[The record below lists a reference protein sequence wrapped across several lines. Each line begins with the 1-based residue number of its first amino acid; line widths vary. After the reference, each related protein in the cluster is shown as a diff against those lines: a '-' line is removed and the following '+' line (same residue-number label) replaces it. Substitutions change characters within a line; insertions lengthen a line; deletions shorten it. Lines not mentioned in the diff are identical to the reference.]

1 MSGLGGRRLRPTDNL
16 MPVEQ
21 ALSAMLQLT
30 PLAHEVDRVALAEA
44 AGRVLAE
51 DMHSSCDVP
60 PADNSSMDGYALC
73 LADAGAPL
81 PISQRIVAGQAPE
94 PLTPGTCARIFT
106 GAEIPAGADAVVMQ
120 EVVSFTAFDDLL
132 VPTNL
137 QSGQNIRRAG
147 QDIRRGTTIIS
158 AGTRLDY
165 RHLGLLASVGIAELP
180 VYRKARVA
188 ILSTGD
194 ELVQP
199 GVALQ
204 PGQIYNSNRFLLQG
218 FLESLGADVVSFEQ
232 VGDTYAA
239 TLSALR
245 RAAEQADLVLSTG
258 GVSVGEEDHI
268 KPAVEALGELA
279 IWRLAI
285 KPGKPLAFGRIDQ
298 SVFMGLPGNPVSTFV
313 GAQVFVK
320 PVLGRLAGETACEPA
335 WLSGLAGFSAQTKIR
350 QEYLRVQALWQDGHW
365 RLNAYPNQNSGVLT
379 SAIWANALAVLP
391 PDSNVVPGDPVR
403 FFLYADQSL
412 PQTTPKPDSN

>member
-1 MSGLGGRRLRPTDNL
+1 LKPTDNL
-16 MPVEQ
+16 MPVDQ

-30 PLAHEVDRVALAEA
+30 PLAEAVELVALSDA

-51 DMHSSCDVP
+51 DIQSSCDVP
-60 PADNSSMDGYALC
+60 PADNSSMDGYALR

-81 PISQRIVAGQAPE
+81 PVSQRVAAGQAPSL
-94 PLTPGTCARIFT
+94 LTQGTCARIFT
-106 GAEIPAGADAVVMQ
+106 GAEIPPGADVVVMQ
-120 EVVSFTAFDDLL
+120 EAVSFTAFDDLL
-132 VPTNL
+132 VPEDL
-137 QSGQNIRRAG
+137 KPGENIRRAG
-147 QDIRRGTTIIS
+147 QDICRGATILR
-158 AGTRLDY
+158 AGMRLDY

-180 VYRKARVA
+180 VFRKVRVA

-218 FLESLGADVVSFEQ
+218 FLESQGAEVVSFEQ
-232 VGDTYAA
+232 VGDTFAA

-245 RAAEQADLVLSTG
+245 RAADQADLVLSTG

-279 IWRLAI
+279 IWRLAM
-285 KPGKPLAFGRIDQ
+285 KPGKPVAFARLGQ
-298 SVFMGLPGNPVSTFV
+298 SVFIGLPGNPVSTFV

-320 PVLGRLAGETACEPA
+320 PVLARLAGEAERKPT
-335 WLSGLAGFSAQTKIR
+335 WLTGLASFSAATKIR
-350 QEYLRVQALWQDGHW
+350 QEYLRVQAIWQDDQW
-365 RLNAYPNQNSGVLT
+365 QLSAYPNQNSGVLT

-391 PDSNVVPGDPVR
+391 PESKVAPGDMVR
-403 FFLYADQSL
+403 FFLYADQA
-412 PQTTPKPDSN
+412 TPKPDSN

>member
-1 MSGLGGRRLRPTDNL
+1 MSGTGGNTLRTTDNL
-16 MPVEQ
+16 MPVDQ
-21 ALSAMLQLT
+21 ALNAMLQLT
-30 PLAHEVDRVALAEA
+30 PLADKVELVPLSDA
-44 AGRVLAE
+44 AGRVLVKDLQSA
-51 DMHSSCDVP
+51 CDVP
-60 PADNSSMDGYALC
+60 PADNSSMDGYALR
-73 LADAGAPL
+73 LIDAGAPL
-81 PISQRIVAGQAPE
+81 PISQRVAAGQAPS
-94 PLTPGTCARIFT
+94 PLTQGTCARIFT
-106 GAEIPAGADAVVMQ
+106 GAEIPSGADVVVMQ
-120 EVVSFTAFDDLL
+120 EAVSFTDFDDLL
-132 VPTNL
+132 VPTDL
-137 QSGQNIRRAG
+137 KLGQNIRQAG
-147 QDIRRGTTIIS
+147 QDIRCGTTIVK

-180 VYRKARVA
+180 VYRKVRVA

-199 GVALQ
+199 GVMLQ

-218 FLESLGADVVSFEQ
+218 FLESLGAEVISFEQ

-245 RAAEQADLVLSTG
+245 RAAEQADMVLSTG

-279 IWRLAI
+279 IWRLAL

-298 SVFMGLPGNPVSTFV
+298 SVFIGLPGNPVSTFV

-320 PVLGRLAGETACEPA
+320 PVLARLAGESACEPA
-335 WLSGLAGFSAQTKIR
+335 WLTGKAGFTATTKIR
-350 QEYLRVQALWQDGHW
+350 QEYLRVQALWQDDHW

-391 PDSNVVPGDPVR
+391 PDSDVAPGDQVR
-403 FFLYADQSL
+403 FFVYAD
-412 PQTTPKPDSN
+412 QTTPKPDSN

>member
-1 MSGLGGRRLRPTDNL
+1 MKPTDDL

-30 PLAHEVDRVALAEA
+30 PAANTVESVVLAEA
-44 AGRVLAE
+44 AGRILAM
-51 DMHSSCDVP
+51 DIQSTCDVP
-60 PADNSSMDGYALC
+60 PADNSAMDGYALR
-73 LADAGAPL
+73 LADADAPL
-81 PISQRIVAGQAPE
+81 PVSQRIVAGEAPN
-94 PLTPGTCARIFT
+94 PLRPGTCARIFT
-106 GAEIPAGADAVVMQ
+106 GAEIPPGADAVVMQ
-120 EVVSFTAFDDLL
+120 EAVGFTAFDDLL
-132 VPTNL
+132 VPGNL
-137 QSGQNIRRAG
+137 KAGQNIRRAG
-147 QDIRRGTTIIS
+147 QDIRSGVTILK

-165 RHLGLLASVGIAELP
+165 RHLGQLASVGIAELP
-180 VYRKARVA
+180 VYQKVRVA

-199 GVALQ
+199 GVVLQ

-218 FLESLGADVVSFEQ
+218 FLQSLGAEVVSFEQ

-239 TLSALR
+239 TLAALR
-245 RAAEQADLVLSTG
+245 RAADLADLVLSTG

-279 IWRLAI
+279 IWRLAL
-285 KPGKPLAFGRIDQ
+285 KPGKPLAFGRIGQ
-298 SVFMGLPGNPVSTFV
+298 RIFIGLPGNPVSTFV

-320 PVLGRLAGETACEPA
+320 PVLARLAGEPDREPA
-335 WLSGLAGFSAQTKIR
+335 WLTGQVGFSATTKIR
-350 QEYLRVQALWQDGHW
+350 QEYLRVQAFWQDDHW

-391 PDSNVVPGDPVR
+391 PESAVVPGDTVR
-403 FFLYADQSL
+403 FFLYADQ
-412 PQTTPKPDSN
+412 PTPKPDSN

>member
-1 MSGLGGRRLRPTDNL
+1 MKPTDNL
-16 MPVEQ
+16 MPVDQ

-30 PLAHEVDRVALAEA
+30 PLADRVEAVVLSEA

-51 DMHSSCDVP
+51 DIQSTCDVP
-60 PADNSSMDGYALC
+60 PADNSSMDGYALR

-81 PISQRIVAGQAPE
+81 PVSQRVAAGQAPA

-106 GAEIPAGADAVVMQ
+106 GAEIPPGADVVVMQ
-120 EVVSFTAFDDLL
+120 EAVSFTAFDDLL
-132 VPTNL
+132 VPEDL
-137 QSGQNIRRAG
+137 KPGQNIRRAG
-147 QDIRRGTTIIS
+147 QDIRAGVTILK

-165 RHLGLLASVGIAELP
+165 RHLGQLASVGIAELP
-180 VYRKARVA
+180 VFRKVRVA

-199 GVALQ
+199 GVTLQ

-218 FLESLGADVVSFEQ
+218 FLQSQGAEVLSFEQ

-245 RAAEQADLVLSTG
+245 RAADQADLVLSTG

-279 IWRLAI
+279 IWRLAM
-285 KPGKPLAFGRIDQ
+285 KPGKPLAFGRIEQ
-298 SVFMGLPGNPVSTFV
+298 SVFIGLPGNPVSTFV

-320 PVLGRLAGETACEPA
+320 PVLARLAGEAERGPT
-335 WLSGLAGFSAQTKIR
+335 WLTGQAGFSARTKIR
-350 QEYLRVQALWQDGHW
+350 QEYLRVQALWQDDHW
-365 RLNAYPNQNSGVLT
+365 QLNAYPNQNSGVLT

-391 PDSNVVPGDPVR
+391 PESDVAPGDKVR
-403 FFLYADQSL
+403 FFFYAD
-412 PQTTPKPDSN
+412 QTTPKPDSN